1 MRLIAA
7 ELLRARSR
15 RATWI
20 ILSGLVGLCLFFLG
34 GNFVS
39 TSMPSDQELAEQ
51 RVYFERDLADWKLN
65 HQQYYDSC
73 VSDAAANEQSPVDW
87 GCEGYLEE
95 PTFENY
101 TWSPDGF
108 AERVT
113 RETTGLLILAAAL
126 MFLLGAS
133 LTAAE
138 HATGSLGNWLTF
150 EPRRSR
156 VFFSKLAAP
165 AVVAVCA
172 AALVTAL
179 GVLGTAAWTEL
190 RGIPSPEPL
199 DTGKLVGAIL
209 RTSGVVVAAAVLG
222 AALGSLLRH
231 TAAVIGVVAGYF
243 VVVEMVFRGMFWE
256 SALHGWFVS
265 TRLLAITEGKT
276 SYFVNVCAWNQ
287 DELYRECTQVEKF
300 ITAADA
306 TLYLGSIGLVLVV
319 VSWLAFRR
327 RDVH

>member
-20 ILSGLVGLCLFFLG
+20 ILGALVGLSLFFLG
-34 GNFVS
+34 GNLVS
-39 TSMPSDQELAEQ
+39 TSMPTAKDREYAQQAYEESHAHWQENREEDYAT
-51 RVYFERDLADWKLN
+51 
-65 HQQYYDSC
+65 C
-73 VSDAAANEQSPVDW
+73 VSDAALNDGTPEEW
-87 GCEGYLEE
+87 GCPQILEE
-95 PTFENY
+95 PTLDMY
-101 TWSPDGF
+101 LWAPPGF
-108 AERVT
+108 AERVASDT
-113 RETTGLLILAAAL
+113 SGMLILAAAL

-150 EPRRSR
+150 APRRTQ

-165 AVVAVCA
+165 AVIAVCA

-179 GVLGTAAWTEL
+179 GVLGTAAWTEI

-199 DTGKLVGAIL
+199 DGQELLWVVLRSSAVVG
-209 RTSGVVVAAAVLG
+209 VAGMLG

-231 TAAVIGVVAGYF
+231 TAAVIGIAAGYF
-243 VVVEMVFRGMFWE
+243 VVVEMVFASIVWQSGLHRWFLSTQLMAIINGKASYYVE
-256 SALHGWFVS
+256 SCRW
-265 TRLLAITEGKT
+265 
-276 SYFVNVCAWNQ
+276 
-287 DELYRECTQVEKF
+287 DEEQQYRTCESIEKF
-300 ITAADA
+300 VTAADA
-306 TLYLGSIGLVLVV
+306 TLYLGSIALVLVV